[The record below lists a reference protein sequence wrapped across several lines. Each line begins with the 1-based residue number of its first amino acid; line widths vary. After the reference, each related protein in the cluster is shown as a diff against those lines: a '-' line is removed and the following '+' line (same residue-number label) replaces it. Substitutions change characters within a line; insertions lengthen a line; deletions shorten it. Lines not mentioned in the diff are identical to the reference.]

1 MWRRP
6 VWIFA
11 FLIGVSFCVRAQQQ
25 RSDTRTELWPEVDVY
40 VPVNEKVRLFFLF
53 TITRAK
59 ETRENT
65 EGQFGAHIDYTVNKR
80 LVLRAGYRYGFSLTE
95 TDPFKEHRPILEQ
108 TYREQLPLSIRLS
121 DRNRQDFRI
130 VNGDFSFRYRNRLML
145 EREFLLGG
153 RSITPY
159 GSVEVYHDSRFKVWN
174 RNRLGAGV
182 QIQLKKALPLLS
194 LLTPRKQV
202 ILDVYYTKQN
212 DSRSQPHHVHAI
224 GTALAIHF

>member
-11 FLIGVSFCVRAQQQ
+11 LLVAVSVCVRAQQQ

-40 VPVNEKVRLFFLF
+40 VAVNEKVRLFFLF

-95 TDPFKEHRPILEQ
+95 TDPFKEHRPIL
-108 TYREQLPLSIRLS
+108 
-121 DRNRQDFRI
+121 N
-130 VNGDFSFRYRNRLML
+130 
-145 EREFLLGG
+145 
-153 RSITPY
+153 
-159 GSVEVYHDSRFKVWN
+159 
-174 RNRLGAGV
+174 A
-182 QIQLKKALPLLS
+182 
-194 LLTPRKQV
+194 
-202 ILDVYYTKQN
+202 
-212 DSRSQPHHVHAI
+212 
-224 GTALAIHF
+224 